1 MKPDRAQ
8 QQIQALRS
16 WRAPRAYPSQ
26 NALPLSLL
34 AAGRPATFGALTLLQ
49 IDCRRYQQ
57 ELKRGVNEV
66 FRLGRTYALEI
77 PHNHSGP
84 WTDYLVEAN

>member
-1 MKPDRAQ
+1 MRPDRAQ

-57 ELKRGVNEV
+57 ELKLNEV

>member
-77 PHNHSGP
+77 PPSHCGP
-84 WTDYLVEAN
+84 WTDFIEAS

>member
-1 MKPDRAQ
+1 MRPDRAQ

-49 IDCRRYQQ
+49 IDCKRYQQ

-66 FRLGRTYALEI
+66 FRLGRTYAVEI
-77 PHNHSGP
+77 PPSHCGP